1 MSFLQR
7 LLRPRHPRASD
18 SHYPGRLFLLPRWLR
33 DPTRFASLPRHG
45 PLRRPV
51 IRRSTPFFPLSL
63 QEQPLESLFPE
74 SLLEETDLYNPFDF
88 IVFVEQNMERVTVAD
103 QMQHAKVNG
112 MRYIVCQKQQD
123 ILVPA
128 SIITPSVQVI
138 KNLTDC
144 SVEDPNLYSYPSP
157 SPRDDERSRG
167 IMKNPSQHDHP
178 HREL

>member
-1 MSFLQR
+1 
-7 LLRPRHPRASD
+7 
-18 SHYPGRLFLLPRWLR
+18 
-33 DPTRFASLPRHG
+33 
-45 PLRRPV
+45 
-51 IRRSTPFFPLSL
+51 
-63 QEQPLESLFPE
+63 
-74 SLLEETDLYNPFDF
+74 
-88 IVFVEQNMERVTVAD
+88 MERVTVAD

-157 SPRDDERSRG
+157 SPG
-167 IMKNPSQHDHP
+167 MMKDP
-178 HREL
+178 EGL